1 MVPGDGGAALLR
13 QNGRGNFLHPLRIHV
28 SNHRQN
34 HVPRGVECF
43 VAVIQRLRRNLAD
56 ALHAARDVGLCG
68 VFVIQRPHHSG
79 IDLPVRVVL
88 NHPDF
93 LRDNA
98 LLLFN
103 ALVRKI
109 GDRDKGQQNFQVFLK
124 LLRGVEIIPR
134 HGVGGKR
141 VGLRPVFRQIL
152 KRVAFLGV
160 KHLVL
165 QIMGD
170 TGRSVHPCAVQLKAG
185 VHPAVPR
192 GKKGIASGKVRL
204 VNHVDRQAVGQNFP
218 ANGFTDALI
227 KLFFHAP
234 ASSPLRKYTVSSD
247 TDPMASRMRS
257 GVTARTPAASSSGV
271 SSRPEA
277 IRPSQKF
284 SSLP

>member
-1 MVPGDGGAALLR
+1 MVPWDGRAAFLR
-13 QNGRGNFLHPLRIHV
+13 QNRRGNFLHPLRIHV
-28 SNHRQN
+28 PHHRQN
-34 HVPRGVECF
+34 HVFRCVERL
-43 VAVIQRLRRNLAD
+43 VAVIQRLGRNLAN
-56 ALHAARDVGLCG
+56 ALHTARDVSLRG
-68 VFVIQRPHHSG
+68 VVVIQRPHHSG
-79 IDLPVRVVL
+79 INPPVGIIL

-109 GDRDKGQQNFQVFLK
+109 WDRDKGQQNFQIFLK
-124 LLRGVEIIPR
+124 LLRGVEVIPR

-152 KRVAFLGV
+152 KRIALLGV

-165 QIMGD
+165 QIVGD
-170 TGRSVHPCAVQLKAG
+170 AGRSVHPRSIQLKAG
-185 VHPAVPR
+185 VHPAISC
-192 GKKGIASGKVRL
+192 GKKGIAFCKVRL
-204 VNHVDRQAVGQNFP
+204 VNYVDRQAVGQHLP
-218 ANGFTDALI
+218 VNGFTNALI
-227 KLFFHAP
+227 KLLFHAP

-247 TDPMASRMRS
+247 TDPMASRIRS